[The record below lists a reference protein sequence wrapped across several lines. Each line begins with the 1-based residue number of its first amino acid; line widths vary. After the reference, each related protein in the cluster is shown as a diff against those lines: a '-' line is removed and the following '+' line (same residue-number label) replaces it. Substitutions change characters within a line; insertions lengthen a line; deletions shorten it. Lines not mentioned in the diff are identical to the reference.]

1 MTGDE
6 AIQEALALAAKR
18 LATARDKV
26 YAIEVDSEE
35 DRDDKRM
42 ASELINDTRN
52 IIASVSM
59 MVDRQAKERQT
70 HERLR

>member
-1 MTGDE
+1 MTGEE
-6 AIQEALALAAKR
+6 AIREALALAARR
-18 LATARDKV
+18 LAIARDKV

-59 MVDRQAKERQT
+59 MVDRQAKERRT